1 MRFVILS
8 YIVKFN
14 QMFSF
19 LKNISP
25 TEAILIVLIL
35 VVLFGGKFAI
45 KLGRLGGESF
55 REIKKIKEGLTGT
68 TENSESR
75 KD

>member
-1 MRFVILS
+1 
-8 YIVKFN
+8 
-14 QMFSF
+14 MFSF
-19 LKNISP
+19 FKNIGP
-25 TEAILIVLIL
+25 TETILIILIL

-45 KLGRLGGESF
+45 KLGRVAGESF

-68 TENSESR
+68 TEKSDSR

>member
-1 MRFVILS
+1 
-8 YIVKFN
+8 
-14 QMFSF
+14 MFSF
-19 LKNISP
+19 LKNIGP
-25 TEAILIVLIL
+25 TEIILIILIL

-45 KLGRLGGESF
+45 RLGRLGGESF

-68 TENSESR
+68 TEKSESR

>member
-1 MRFVILS
+1 
-8 YIVKFN
+8 
-14 QMFSF
+14 MFSF

-45 KLGRLGGESF
+45 RLGRLGGESF

-68 TENSESR
+68 TEKSESR

>member
-1 MRFVILS
+1 
-8 YIVKFN
+8 
-14 QMFSF
+14 MFSF
-19 LKNISP
+19 LKNIGP
-25 TEAILIVLIL
+25 TEAILIVLIF

-55 REIKKIKEGLTGT
+55 REIKKIKKGLTGIT
-68 TENSESR
+68 DEKSESR

>member
-1 MRFVILS
+1 
-8 YIVKFN
+8 
-14 QMFSF
+14 MFSF

>member
-1 MRFVILS
+1 
-8 YIVKFN
+8 
-14 QMFSF
+14 MFSF

-25 TEAILIVLIL
+25 TEVILIVLIL

-45 KLGRLGGESF
+45 KLGRVGGESF
-55 REIKKIKEGLTGT
+55 REIKKIKDGLTGT
-68 TENSESR
+68 TEKSESR

>member
-1 MRFVILS
+1 
-8 YIVKFN
+8 
-14 QMFSF
+14 MFSF
-19 LKNISP
+19 LKNIGP

-68 TENSESR
+68 TDEKSESR